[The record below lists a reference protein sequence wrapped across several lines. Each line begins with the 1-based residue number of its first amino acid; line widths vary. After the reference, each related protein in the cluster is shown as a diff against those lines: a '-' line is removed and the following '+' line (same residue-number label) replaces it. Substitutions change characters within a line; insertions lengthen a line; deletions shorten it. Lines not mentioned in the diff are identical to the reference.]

1 MKKAYIVKKYIKTD
15 LAICCYVEKYQDDY
29 FAWALYCDYNNTEEL
44 FNRIMELK
52 RNKYTIEYIEEE
64 K

>member
-1 MKKAYIVKKYIKTD
+1 MKAYIIKKMYHEKLT
-15 LAICCYVEKYQDDY
+15 ICCYLDKRNEDY

-52 RNKYTIEYIEEE
+52 RNKYNIEFIEEE
-64 K
+64 

>member
-1 MKKAYIVKKYIKTD
+1 MIYIIKKIYHGRM
-15 LAICCYVEKYQDDY
+15 AICCYFDKRNEDY

-52 RNKYTIEYIEEE
+52 RNKYNIEFIEEE
-64 K
+64 